1 MKKKISETIN
11 GEMATNMEE
20 LKQLGKQME
29 NMRDGL
35 ELEENNRFSDPIQF
49 DELDDEK

>member
-1 MKKKISETIN
+1 MEKKLSETKN

-29 NMRDGL
+29 NMRDGQ
-35 ELEENNRFSDPIQF
+35 ELEEDNRISDPIQF
-49 DELDDEK
+49 DEEESK